1 MKILLRLSAA
11 LLASIGWA
19 LAITAAAFAVSA
31 CILKD
36 MSEGVLVKGS
46 FDRHVKTAARA
57 VRG

>member
-1 MKILLRLSAA
+1 MKILLRLTAA

-36 MSEGVLVKGS
+36 MSAGASAGES
-46 FDRHVKTAARA
+46 FNHHVKTAAKA